1 MLSEELKQRIL
12 KTVEIR
18 DQIFTMGYAEAA
30 VRKLFR
36 KLNGLMRDASG
47 LTGRKKI
54 RLLFFYLPAVSLAL
68 LSGISPADTGRG
80 LKTAEMFFGD
90 LVTGNLLSDFEQQ
103 RYLSQSGRLLKSEG
117 FMKYS
122 LSEGL
127 CWSMRRPFK
136 KAWLFNNSETVEFAP
151 GKAPRRISGEKEQ
164 SIDLLIELLNN
175 GLSQNGERL
184 LRSFEVVPEFT
195 GGENISN
202 AAMKGSRDSSSYD
215 ISKSPVWNGRG
226 IYLVPQDKKVA
237 SLIYRIYLAKTPA
250 EIPVNDSDNSGRNQV
265 ISTIT
270 IMEHDGGY
278 TKMLFKNQRLID
290 MSSPDNK
297 GFCYAE

>member
-136 KAWLFNNSETVEFAP
+136 KAWLFNNSETVAFAP

-184 LRSFEVVPEFT
+184 LRSFEVVPEYT
-195 GGENISN
+195 DSDNIST
-202 AAMKGSRDSSSYD
+202 GVSIGDGDD
-215 ISKSPVWNGRG
+215 ISDGPVWNGRG
-226 IYLVPQDKKVA
+226 IYLIPQDKRVA
-237 SLIYRIYLAKTPA
+237 SLIYRIYLAKAPA
-250 EIPVNDSDNSGRNQV
+250 EIPFNDSDNSGRNWV

-278 TKMLFKNQRLID
+278 TRMIFKNQRMIN
-290 MSSPDNK
+290 MSSTDSK

>member
-1 MLSEELKQRIL
+1 MLR
-12 KTVEIR
+12 TY
-18 DQIFTMGYAEAA
+18 QIKEQKITMSNAEAVIRNLCERAGIPMPADA
-30 VRKLFR
+30 V
-36 KLNGLMRDASG
+36 
-47 LTGRKKI
+47 LTRGKKI
-54 RLLFFYLPAVSLAL
+54 RLLFFYLAVMPLVL
-68 LSGISPADTGRG
+68 LSGSSYADAGNG

-90 LVTGNLLSDFEQQ
+90 LITGDLISDFEQQ
-103 RYLSQSGRLLKSEG
+103 RYLHQSGRLLKSDG

-122 LSEGL
+122 VSEGL
-127 CWSMRRPFK
+127 CWSMHRPFK
-136 KAWLFNNSETVEFAP
+136 KAWLFNNSETMEFAP
-151 GKAPRRISGEKEQ
+151 GKAPRKISGEKEQ
-164 SIDLLIELLNN
+164 SIDLLIELLSN
-175 GLSQNGERL
+175 GLSQNGDRL

-195 GGENISN
+195 DGENISN
-202 AAMKGSRDSSSYD
+202 SAMKGSRDSSSYD

>member
-184 LRSFEVVPEFT
+184 LRSFEVVPEYT
-195 GGENISN
+195 DSDNIST
-202 AAMKGSRDSSSYD
+202 GVSIGDGDD
-215 ISKSPVWNGRG
+215 ISDGPVWNGRG
-226 IYLVPQDKKVA
+226 IYLIPQDKRVA
-237 SLIYRIYLAKTPA
+237 SLIYRIYLAKAPA
-250 EIPVNDSDNSGRNQV
+250 EIPFNDSDNSGRNWV

-278 TKMLFKNQRLID
+278 TRMIFKNQRMIN
-290 MSSPDNK
+290 MSSTDSK

>member
-184 LRSFEVVPEFT
+184 LRSFEVVPEYT
-195 GGENISN
+195 DSDNIST
-202 AAMKGSRDSSSYD
+202 GVSIGDGDD
-215 ISKSPVWNGRG
+215 ISDGPVWNDRG
-226 IYLVPQDKKVA
+226 IYLIPQDKRVA
-237 SLIYRIYLAKTPA
+237 SLIYRIYLAKAPA
-250 EIPVNDSDNSGRNQV
+250 EIPFNDSDNSGRNRV

-278 TKMLFKNQRLID
+278 TRMIFKNQRMIN
-290 MSSPDNK
+290 MSSTDSK